1 MKKLFAGIPRRK
13 RRQQERRES
22 IIKAAV
28 LLLRNK
34 GYEKTTMQDIAEA
47 ADFSTSSVYYYFDSK
62 MDILDEA
69 LNVFI
74 GESKQKEQPGN
85 HCLTVEE
92 DLILYLQD
100 RLHDFGD
107 LNLFGLVA
115 EANRNPELLSRIQ
128 RLMQALK
135 KEIEERIELL
145 DSAGKICCTDK
156 KRLTDMLLSLGFG
169 ALAFSSIKGDEGQ
182 SPVDLHETLCAFGSL
197 LSTSPKEN

>member
-13 RRQQERRES
+13 KRQQERRDS

-28 LLLRNK
+28 LLLRDK

-47 ADFSTSSVYYYFDSK
+47 ADFLTSSVYYYFESK

-74 GESKQKEQPGN
+74 EESKIKGQPGTD
-85 HCLTVEE
+85 CLTVEE
-92 DLILYLQD
+92 DLIRYLED
-100 RLHDFGD
+100 RLRDFGD

-115 EANRNPELLSRIQ
+115 EANRNPELLPRIQ
-128 RLMQALK
+128 RLLQALK
-135 KEIEERIELL
+135 KEIGGRIDAL
-145 DSAGKICCTDK
+145 DKGGKIYSVDQ

-169 ALAFSSIKGDEGQ
+169 ALAFSSIKGDEGEA
-182 SPVDLHETLCAFGSL
+182 PVDLSKTLQAFGRL
-197 LSTSPKEN
+197 ISTSQNDN